1 MLQKIVNGIA
11 LASGIVS
18 LTVVGA
24 AGYLYLNK
32 DAIVENVK
40 GQVMEAV
47 TGSIGDAL
55 GGGALGGL
63 TGPGMDATAPSALPD
78 MPTSPF

>member
-1 MLQKIVNGIA
+1 MCIRD
-11 LASGIVS
+11 S
-18 LTVVGA
+18 
-24 AGYLYLNK
+24 
-32 DAIVENVK
+32 VENVK

-63 TGPGMDATAPSALPD
+63 TGPGMDAPAPSALPD